1 MKHLLSVL
9 SVFGIVL
16 SFLVIIIPGPT
27 EATYY
32 ESQTDPG
39 AQTVTSG
46 GDDGSVPGAVNVA
59 DCLYANE
66 TATLGG
72 IPLPPGHG
80 FAVQWIQTQDFT
92 AGKWVDEF
100 HSERNITLPPNSA
113 TIFQVYLDIAW
124 QDPRPMFGGSGTSN
138 IPDYK
143 PGISLDG
150 GSTWT
155 WTSFRAARIADGT
168 PADDHHDSVNVTGL
182 ATWTPQILKSN
193 LLCVKMISYSYE
205 VLPPIYYELDYLGI
219 YYDWSGPDP
228 EEYEVVLP
236 DEAGAGGPFTMPDV
250 VGLMGM
256 TGFIGM
262 VGVPAA
268 SIWFL
273 RHGGGSKIHAG
284 VMALIGFT
292 VCFGFFYASINGG

>member
-1 MKHLLSVL
+1 LLI
-9 SVFGIVL
+9 IV
-16 SFLVIIIPGPT
+16 PGPT

-32 ESQTDPG
+32 DTVNVPG

-46 GDDGSVPGAVNVA
+46 GDDGSVPGAVNAA
-59 DCLYANE
+59 DYLHANE

-80 FAVQWIQTQDFT
+80 FATQWLQTQDFT
-92 AGKWVDEF
+92 AGVWIDQY
-100 HSERNITLPPNSA
+100 HTGRNISLPPNSA
-113 TIFQVYLDIAW
+113 TISFVYLDIRW

-143 PGISLDG
+143 PGFSLDG
-150 GSTWT
+150 GTTWT
-155 WTSFRAARIADGT
+155 WTAFKPARIADGT
-168 PADDHHDSVNVTGL
+168 PADDCWDAVNVTGL
-182 ATWTPQILKSN
+182 ASWTPQILKSN
-193 LLCVKMISYSYE
+193 QLCVKIISYSYE
-205 VLPPIYYELDYLGI
+205 VTPPYYCYLDYLGI
-219 YYDWSGPDP
+219 YYFWSGPDP

-236 DEAGAGGPFTMPDV
+236 GEAGAGGPFTTPDV

-262 VGVPAA
+262 IGIPAA
-268 SIWFL
+268 SIWFF
-273 RHGGGSKIHAG
+273 RRDGGSKIHAG